1 MATKIYEER
10 LKNLHPRDE
19 VDEITMKVVKDIM
32 KQLWMIIKPF
42 ASLDPCFDS
51 S

>member
-10 LKNLHPRDE
+10 LKNLDPRDE

-32 KQLWMIIKPF
+32 KQL
-42 ASLDPCFDS
+42 
-51 S
+51 